1 MPAEGHQHDDHV
13 REHVLAALDRLT
25 GLIGAQDM
33 AALHEFYPA
42 PDTVFIGSEA
52 WEIIE
57 GPVKLAEFF
66 ETICSQ
72 PDRFSWSWRHRSVSS
87 MGDVAWLYADGE
99 FIRTGAEGEDRTP
112 YRVTGVL
119 ILVDGRWQWRQF
131 HGAQPI

>member
-1 MPAEGHQHDDHV
+1 MTGEDAHV

-33 AALHEFYPA
+33 AALNEFDPS
-42 PDTVFIGSEA
+42 PDTVFIGSES

-57 GPVKLAEFF
+57 GPVKLFEFF

-72 PDRFSWSWRHRSVSS
+72 PERFSWAWRRRSVSS
-87 MGDVAWLYADGE
+87 AGNVAWLLADGE
-99 FIRTGAEGEDRTP
+99 FIRTGPEGEDRTP

-119 ILVDGRWQWRQF
+119 IYSGERWRWRQF